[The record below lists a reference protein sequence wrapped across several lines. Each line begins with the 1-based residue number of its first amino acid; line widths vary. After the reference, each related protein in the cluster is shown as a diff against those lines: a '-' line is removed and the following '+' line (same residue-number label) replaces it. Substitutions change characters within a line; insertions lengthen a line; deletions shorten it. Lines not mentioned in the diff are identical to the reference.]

1 MKKQGGFQVLL
12 LLRIYFKF
20 STITLG
26 NHLSGIFEFRY
37 FFQVT
42 LVKMLNFTHLHVHSQ
57 YSILD
62 GACDLKALVKKA
74 SLLGMKGVAVT
85 DHGNLFGTKA
95 FLEAAAGISDF
106 KPVIGCETYVAR
118 RSRLDKVDP
127 VDRKGEHLILLAKN
141 PIGYQNLVKLISS
154 SWTEGFYYKPRIDKQ
169 LLKDHHEGLIAS
181 SACLAGE
188 IPRAIQA
195 GNMSRAEAV
204 LAEYKELFG
213 DDFYLELMRHKATD
227 PTRDTSVY
235 ERQEE
240 VCKALIGLSRKF
252 KVRLIASNDVHFLNE
267 SDSEMHDRLLCV
279 NTGKFMDDPDR
290 LRYTGQEWLKSQE
303 EMYKLFS
310 DIPEALENTMEVLD
324 KIEVYDLN
332 RDPIM
337 PDFPLPENFT
347 DADEYLRHLTY
358 KGAERRY
365 PEITSELTE
374 RIDFELA
381 VIKKMGYP
389 GYFLIVQDLLN
400 AAREMGVAVGPGR
413 GSAAGSVVAYAT
425 RITDVDPL
433 KYNLLFERFLN
444 PDRVSLPDI
453 DIDFDEDGRD
463 RVLKWVVNKYGRD
476 KVAQVIT
483 FGTMAAKGA
492 IRDVGRV
499 HRMPI
504 EQVNALTKLI
514 PTRPGITLRAAFEE
528 VPELKAAKLSSN
540 KLVAETLKY
549 AEELEGSIRQTG
561 LHACGIIIGRDELT
575 QHIPVATNKESDLL
589 VTQFDGDYIEK
600 VGMLKM
606 DFLGLKTL
614 AIIKD
619 AVINIK
625 LSKGTDVDIETI
637 PFDDPFTYEL
647 FSLGKTTGIFQF
659 ESDGMKKYLRELKP
673 NQIEDL
679 IAMNALYRPGPME
692 YIPRYINRKHGR
704 EKIEYDIPAME
715 KYLKETYGITVYQEQ
730 VMLLSQEL
738 AGFSKGDADS
748 LRKAMGKKIES
759 LMVKL
764 KPQFFEGCK
773 KNGIHEETVTKIWK
787 DWEAF
792 ANYAFNKSHSTC
804 YAYVAYRQGY
814 LKAHYP
820 AEFMAAILSRNLSDL
835 KEITL
840 FLDECKRMGILVL
853 GPDVNES
860 ENKFTVNRKGEI
872 RFGMAGIKNV
882 GEAAVMSITDERKK
896 NGPFTSI
903 FDFTRRISSHHINK
917 RCMEAL
923 AKSGA
928 FDCFEGMHRSQLFHK
943 ENGEETTFLESII
956 RHATDYHSR
965 KSSSQQSLFGEA
977 EEVEM
982 VDLRLPDSP
991 PWSRLEQLRYEKE
1004 ITGFYM
1010 SGHPLDDYK
1019 LEIEHFCNVT
1029 TEQLKADLRPFK
1041 GKEVCFAGTVINANH
1056 KTGKNGK
1063 PFGSF
1068 VIEDYL
1074 DFISISLFSEDYLR
1088 MKHFMEEGQHVF
1100 VKVRIEPRFDNPDQL
1115 TLRVLHVSLLAEV
1128 LEKNAKLLTLTFPI
1142 VELNEAVVD
1151 EILQLVKKHK
1161 GKCQLRIRVV
1171 DPGES
1176 FSIDLPS
1183 KKFRVNAKEVV
1194 QAVMDFPGISFHLS
1208 E

>member
-1 MKKQGGFQVLL
+1 MQ
-12 LLRIYFKF
+12 
-20 STITLG
+20 
-26 NHLSGIFEFRY
+26 
-37 FFQVT
+37 
-42 LVKMLNFTHLHVHSQ
+42 NFTHLHVHSQ

-62 GACDLKALVKKA
+62 GACDVKALVKKA
-74 SLLGMKGVAVT
+74 SSLGMKGVAIT
-85 DHGNLFGTKA
+85 DHGNLFGAKA
-95 FLEAAAGISDF
+95 FLEAASGIKDF

-118 RSRLDKVDP
+118 RSMSEKIDVS
-127 VDRKGEHLILLAKN
+127 DRKGEHLILLAKN
-141 PIGYQNLVKLISS
+141 LLGYHNLVKLISA
-154 SWTEGFYYKPRIDKQ
+154 SWVDGFYYKPRIDKE
-169 LLKDHHEGLIAS
+169 LLKQYHEGLIAS

-188 IPRAIQA
+188 IPRALQA
-195 GNMSRAEAV
+195 GNIEKAEA
-204 LAEYKELFG
+204 AISEYKELFG
-213 DDFYLELMRHKATD
+213 EDFYLELMRHKTTD
-227 PTRDTSVY
+227 PTRDSSVY
-235 ERQEE
+235 ERQAE
-240 VCKALIGLSRKF
+240 VCKALILLSRKCGV
-252 KVRLIASNDVHFLNE
+252 KLIATNDVHFLNE
-267 SDSEMHDRLLCV
+267 ADAEMHDRLLCV
-279 NTGKFMDDPDR
+279 NTGKFIDDPGR
-290 LRYTGQEWLKSQE
+290 LRYTGQEWLKSRD
-303 EMYKLFS
+303 EMYQLFS

-337 PDFPLPENFT
+337 PDFPLPEDFH
-347 DADEYLRHLTY
+347 DADEYLRHITY
-358 KGAERRY
+358 QGAEKRY
-365 PEITSELTE
+365 PEITKEISE

-381 VIKKMGYP
+381 TIKKMGYP
-389 GYFLIVQDLLN
+389 GYFLIVQDFLN
-400 AAREMGVAVGPGR
+400 AAREMGVSVGPGR

-444 PDRVSLPDI
+444 PDRISLPDI

-463 RVLKWVVNKYGRD
+463 RVLKWVVNKYGHD

-499 HRMPI
+499 HRLPI
-504 EQVNALTKLI
+504 DQVNILTKLI
-514 PTRPGITLRAAFEE
+514 PSKPGITLRAAYEE

-540 KLVAETLKY
+540 KLIADTLKY

-561 LHACGIIIGRDELT
+561 LHACGIIIGRDDLT
-575 QHIPVATNKESDLL
+575 LHIPVAISKESELL

-619 AVINIK
+619 AVHNIK
-625 LSKGTDVDIETI
+625 LSKEEDLDIENI
-637 PFDDPFTYEL
+637 PFDDPLTYEL
-647 FSLGKTTGIFQF
+647 FSVGKTTGIFQF

-692 YIPRYINRKHGR
+692 YIPRFINRKHGR

-715 KYLKETYGITVYQEQ
+715 KFLKDTYGITVYQEQ

-738 AGFSKGDADS
+738 AGFTKGEADL
-748 LRKAMGKKIES
+748 LRKAMGKKIEE
-759 LMVKL
+759 LMNKL
-764 KPQFFEGCK
+764 KPKFFEGCK
-773 KNGIHEETVTKIWK
+773 KNGIREDTVTKIWK

-804 YAYVAYRQGY
+804 YAYVAFRQAY

-820 AEFMAAILSRNLSDL
+820 AEFMAAVLSRNLTDL

-840 FLDECKRMGILVL
+840 FLDECKRMGISVL

-860 ENKFTVNRKGEI
+860 EHKFTPNRRGEI

-882 GEAAVMSITDERKK
+882 GEAAVMAITEERKK

-923 AKSGA
+923 ARAGA
-928 FDCFEGMHRSQLFHK
+928 FDCFEGTHRAQLFHK
-943 ENGEETTFLESII
+943 ENGDETTFLESVL
-956 RHATDYHSR
+956 RHATDFHSR
-965 KSSSQQSLFGEA
+965 QASSQQSLFGEA
-977 EEVEM
+977 EVVEM
-982 VDLRLPDSP
+982 VDLKLPDCP
-991 PWSRLEQLRYEKE
+991 PWSRREQLRYEKE

-1010 SGHPLDDYK
+1010 SGHPLDEFK
-1019 LEIEHFCNVT
+1019 LEIGHFCNVT
-1029 TEQLKADLRPFK
+1029 TEQLKSDLRPFK
-1041 GKEVCFAGTVINANH
+1041 GKEVSFAGTVIAVTH
-1056 KTGKNGK
+1056 KVGKNGK

-1068 VIEDYL
+1068 VIEDYT
-1074 DFISISLFSEDYLR
+1074 DFVSVSLFSEDYLR
-1088 MKHFMEEGQHVF
+1088 FKHMMEEGQHVF
-1100 VKVRIEPRFDNPDQL
+1100 IKLKIEPRYDNPDQL
-1115 TLRVLHVSLLAEV
+1115 NLRVQHVSLLAEV
-1128 LEKNAKLLTLTFPI
+1128 LEKNSKMLILTFPVSELNDGT
-1142 VELNEAVVD
+1142 VELVY
-1151 EILQLVKKHK
+1151 QLVKKHK
-1161 GKCQLRIRVV
+1161 GKCQLRIRVF
-1171 DPGES
+1171 DPEES
-1176 FSIDLPS
+1176 ISIDLPS
-1183 KKFRVNAKEVV
+1183 KKFRVNAKEIVNSL
-1194 QAVMDFPGISFHLS
+1194 MDFPGISYQLS

>member
-1 MKKQGGFQVLL
+1 
-12 LLRIYFKF
+12 
-20 STITLG
+20 
-26 NHLSGIFEFRY
+26 
-37 FFQVT
+37 
-42 LVKMLNFTHLHVHSQ
+42 MLNFTHLHVHSQ

-74 SLLGMKGVAVT
+74 SSLGMKGIAIT
-85 DHGNLFGTKA
+85 DHGNLFGAKA
-95 FLEAAAGISDF
+95 FLEAASCVKDF

-118 RSRLDKVDP
+118 RSRNDKIDP
-127 VDRKGEHLILLAKN
+127 ADRKGEHLILLARNMK
-141 PIGYQNLVKLISS
+141 GYQNLVKLISF
-154 SWTEGFYYKPRIDKQ
+154 SWTEGFYYKPRIDKT
-169 LLKDHHEGLIAS
+169 LLKEYREGLIVS

-195 GNMSRAEAV
+195 GNMSKAETAI
-204 LAEYKELFG
+204 AEYKEAFG
-213 DDFYLELMRHKATD
+213 DDFYLELMRHKPTD
-227 PTRDTSVY
+227 PTRDAGVY
-235 ERQEE
+235 ERQAE
-240 VCKALIGLSRKF
+240 VCKALIDLSRKY
-252 KVRLIASNDVHFLNE
+252 KVKLIATNDVHFLNQA
-267 SDSEMHDRLLCV
+267 DADMHDRLLCV

-290 LRYTGQEWLKSQE
+290 LRYTGQEWLKSRE
-303 EMYKLFS
+303 EMLGIFS

-324 KIEVYDLN
+324 KIEIYNLN

-337 PDFPLPENFT
+337 PDFPLPDNFT
-347 DADEYLRHLTY
+347 DADEYLRFLTY

-365 PEITSELTE
+365 PGITDELKE

-381 VIKKMGYP
+381 TIRTMGFP

-413 GSAAGSVVAYAT
+413 GSAAGSVVAYCT

-463 RVLKWVVNKYGRD
+463 RVLKWVVNKYGHD

-499 HRMPI
+499 HRLPI
-504 EQVNALTKLI
+504 EQVNGLTKLI
-514 PTRPGITLRAAFEE
+514 PSRPGITLKAAYEE
-528 VPELKAAKLSSN
+528 VPELKAARFSAN
-540 KLVAETLKY
+540 KAIADTLKF

-561 LHACGIIIGRDELT
+561 LHACGIIIGRDDLT
-575 QHIPVATNKESDLL
+575 RYIPVATNKESELL

-619 AVINIK
+619 AVDNIK
-625 LSKGTDVDIETI
+625 LSKGVDIDIESV
-637 PFDDPFTYEL
+637 PFDDELTYDL
-647 FSLGKTTGIFQF
+647 FSQGKTTGIFQF

-692 YIPRYINRKHGR
+692 YIPRFINRKHGR
-704 EKIEYDIPAME
+704 EKIEYDIPVMA
-715 KYLKETYGITVYQEQ
+715 KYLKDTYGITVYQEQ

-738 AGFSKGDADS
+738 AGFTNWEADS
-748 LRKAMGKKIES
+748 LRKAMGKKIEV
-759 LMVKL
+759 LMNTL
-764 KPQFFEGCK
+764 KPKFFEGCK
-773 KNGIHEETVTKIWK
+773 KNGIREETVTKIWK

-804 YAYVAYRQGY
+804 YAYVAYRQAY

-820 AEFMAAILSRNLSDL
+820 GEFMSALLSRNLSDL

-860 ENKFTVNRKGEI
+860 ELKFTVNRKGEI

-882 GEAAVMSITDERKK
+882 GEAAVMSITEERRK
-896 NGPFTSI
+896 NGPFQSI

-917 RCMEAL
+917 RCMESL
-923 AKSGA
+923 ARAGA
-928 FDCFEGMHRSQLFHK
+928 FDCFEGMHRAQLFHK
-943 ENGEETTFLESII
+943 ENGDETTFLESII

-965 KSSSQQSLFGEA
+965 KASSQQSLFGEA
-977 EEVEM
+977 DEVEM
-982 VDLRLPDSP
+982 IDLKLPDCP
-991 PWSRLEQLRYEKE
+991 PWSRREQLRYEKE

-1010 SGHPLDDYK
+1010 SGHPLDEFK
-1019 LEIEHFCNVT
+1019 LEIGQFCDVS

-1041 GKEVCFAGTVINANH
+1041 GKEVRFAGTVISATH
-1056 KTGKNGK
+1056 KLGKNGK

-1068 VIEDYL
+1068 VIEDYV
-1074 DFISISLFSEDYLR
+1074 DFTSINLFSEDYLR
-1088 MKHFMEEGQHVF
+1088 FKHLMDEGQHIF

-1115 TLRVLHVSLLAEV
+1115 TLRVLQVSLLAEV
-1128 LEKNAKLLTLTFPI
+1128 IDKCAKTLTLILPVSVVTDT
-1142 VELNEAVVD
+1142 VVD
-1151 EILQLVKKHK
+1151 QLHHLVKDHK
-1161 GKCQLRIRVV
+1161 GKCHLKIRVV
-1171 DPGES
+1171 DTEEA
-1176 FSIDLPS
+1176 FNIDLPS
-1183 KKFRVNAKEVV
+1183 RKSKVNAKELI
-1194 QAVMDFPGISFHLS
+1194 QDLRDFPGISFQLT

>member
-1 MKKQGGFQVLL
+1 
-12 LLRIYFKF
+12 
-20 STITLG
+20 
-26 NHLSGIFEFRY
+26 
-37 FFQVT
+37 
-42 LVKMLNFTHLHVHSQ
+42 MLNFTHLHVHSQ

-62 GACDLKALVKKA
+62 GACDVKALVKKA
-74 SLLGMKGVAVT
+74 VSLGMKGVAIT
-85 DHGNLFGTKA
+85 DHGNLFGAKA
-95 FLEAAAGISDF
+95 FLEAGLSVKDF
-106 KPVIGCETYVAR
+106 KPVIGCEAYVAR
-118 RSRLDKVDP
+118 RSRHDKVDP
-127 VDRKGEHLILLAKN
+127 ADRKGEHLILLAKN
-141 PIGYQNLVKLISS
+141 LEGYHNLVKLISA

-169 LLKDHHEGLIAS
+169 LLKEYHKGIIVS

-195 GNMSRAEAV
+195 GNLAKAEASV
-204 LAEYKELFG
+204 EEYREIFG
-213 DDFYLELMRHKATD
+213 NDFYLELMKHKPTD
-227 PTRDTSVY
+227 PTRDGSVY
-235 ERQEE
+235 ERQAE
-240 VCKALIGLSRKF
+240 VCKSLINLSRKF
-252 KVRLIASNDVHFLNE
+252 NVKLIATNDVHYLNE
-267 SDSEMHDRLLCV
+267 ADSEMHDRLLCV
-279 NTGKFMDDPDR
+279 NTGKFMDDPER

-303 EMYKLFS
+303 EMLELFK
-310 DIPEALENTMEVLD
+310 DVPESLENTMEILD
-324 KIEVYDLN
+324 KIEVYNLN

-337 PDFPLPENFT
+337 PDFPLPENFS
-347 DADEYLRHLTY
+347 DPDEYLRY
-358 KGAERRY
+358 ISYNGAEKRY
-365 PEITSELTE
+365 PEITNEIRD

-381 VIKKMGYP
+381 TIKKMGYP
-389 GYFLIVQDLLN
+389 GYFLIVQDFLN
-400 AAREMGVAVGPGR
+400 AARQMGVAVGPGR
-413 GSAAGSVVAYAT
+413 GSAAGSVVAYCT

-463 RVLKWVVNKYGRD
+463 RVLKWVVEKYGRD

-504 EQVNALTKLI
+504 DQVNGLTKLI
-514 PTRPGITLRAAFEE
+514 PSRPGITLKTAYEE
-528 VPELKAAKLSSN
+528 VPELKAARLSSN
-540 KLVAETLKY
+540 KLIAETLKY

-575 QHIPVATNKESDLL
+575 MHIPVATSKESELL
-589 VTQFDGDYIEK
+589 VTQFDGEFIEK

-619 AVINIK
+619 AVDNIQ
-625 LSKGTDVDIETI
+625 LSKGKDIDIETI
-637 PFDDPFTYEL
+637 PFDDPLTYEL

-692 YIPRYINRKHGR
+692 YIPRFINRKHGR
-704 EKIEYDIPAME
+704 EKIEYDIPVME
-715 KYLKETYGITVYQEQ
+715 KYLKDTYGITVYQEQ

-738 AGFSKGDADS
+738 AGFSKGEADS
-748 LRKAMGKKIES
+748 LRKAMGKKIEE
-759 LMVKL
+759 LMNKL
-764 KPQFFEGCK
+764 KPKFFEGCK
-773 KNGIHEETVTKIWK
+773 KNGIREETVNKIWK

-804 YAYVAYRQGY
+804 YAYVAYRQAF

-820 AEFMAAILSRNLSDL
+820 GEFMAAVLSRNLSDL

-840 FLDECKRMGILVL
+840 FLDECKRMGLSVL

-860 ENKFTVNRKGEI
+860 EHKFTVNRKGEI

-882 GEAAVMSITDERKK
+882 GEAAVMAITTERKK

-923 AKSGA
+923 AKAGA
-928 FDCFEGMHRSQLFHK
+928 FDGFEGMHRAQLFHK
-943 ENGEETTFLESII
+943 ENGDETTFLESVI

-965 KSSSQQSLFGEA
+965 MASSQQSLFGEA

-982 VDLRLPDSP
+982 VDLKLPDCP
-991 PWSRLEQLRYEKE
+991 PWSRREQLRYEKE

-1010 SGHPLDDYK
+1010 SGHPLDEFK
-1019 LEIEHFCNVT
+1019 LEISQFSNVN
-1029 TEQLKADLRPFK
+1029 TEQLKSDLRSLK
-1041 GKEVCFAGTVINANH
+1041 GKEVCFAGTVISATH
-1056 KTGKNGK
+1056 KVGKNGK

-1068 VIEDYL
+1068 VIEDYV
-1074 DFISISLFSEDYLR
+1074 DFISVSLFSEDYLR
-1088 MKHFMEEGQHVF
+1088 FKHLMDESQHVF
-1100 VKVRIEPRFDNPDQL
+1100 IRVRVEPRFDNPDQL
-1115 TLRVLHVSLLAEV
+1115 TLRVLQVSLLADV
-1128 LEKNAKLLTLTFPI
+1128 IEKNARVLTLTIP
-1142 VELNEAVVD
+1142 VSGLTDEAAE
-1151 EILQLVKKHK
+1151 EIHQLVKKHK

-1171 DPGES
+1171 DPEEA
-1176 FSIDLPS
+1176 INIELPS
-1183 KKFRVNAKEVV
+1183 KKFRVNAKEII
-1194 QAVMDFPGISFHLS
+1194 QALMDFSGIAFQLS

>member
-1 MKKQGGFQVLL
+1 
-12 LLRIYFKF
+12 
-20 STITLG
+20 
-26 NHLSGIFEFRY
+26 
-37 FFQVT
+37 
-42 LVKMLNFTHLHVHSQ
+42 VK
-57 YSILD
+57 
-62 GACDLKALVKKA
+62 GLVKKA
-74 SLLGMKGVAVT
+74 SSLGMKGVAIT
-85 DHGNLFGTKA
+85 DHGNLFGAKA
-95 FLEAAAGISDF
+95 FLEAASGIKDF

-118 RSRLDKVDP
+118 RSRLDKMDP
-127 VDRKGEHLILLAKN
+127 ADRKGEHLIVLAKN
-141 PIGYQNLVKLISS
+141 LRGYENLVKLISF

-169 LLKDHHEGLIAS
+169 LLKEYHEGLIIS

-195 GNMSRAEAV
+195 GNINKAEAAI
-204 LAEYKELFG
+204 AEYKEIFG

-227 PTRDTSVY
+227 PTRDHSVY
-235 ERQEE
+235 ERQAE
-240 VCKALIGLSRKF
+240 VDKVLIKLSKKF
-252 KVRLIASNDVHFLNE
+252 NVRLIASNDVHFLNE
-267 SDSEMHDRLLCV
+267 ADSEMHDRLLCV

-303 EMYKLFS
+303 EMGELFS
-310 DIPEALENTMEVLD
+310 DIPESLENTMEVLE

-337 PDFPLPENFT
+337 PDFPLPEDFP

-358 KGAERRY
+358 KGAKKRY
-365 PEITSELTE
+365 PAITSDLSE

-381 VIKKMGYP
+381 TIKKMGYP
-389 GYFLIVQDLLN
+389 GYFLIVQDFLN
-400 AAREMGVAVGPGR
+400 AARDMGVAVGPGR
-413 GSAAGSVVAYAT
+413 GSAAGSVVAFCI

-499 HRMPI
+499 HRMTI
-504 EQVNALTKLI
+504 DQVSALTKLI
-514 PTRPGITLRAAFEE
+514 PGRPGITLKAAYEE
-528 VPELKAAKLSSN
+528 VPELKAARTSSN
-540 KLVAETLKY
+540 KLIADTLKY

-561 LHACGIIIGRDELT
+561 LHACGIIIGRDDLT
-575 QHIPVATNKESDLL
+575 KYIPIATNKESDLL

-619 AVINIK
+619 AVDNIK
-625 LSKGTDVDIETI
+625 LSKGFDLDIETI
-637 PFDDPFTYEL
+637 PFEDPLTYEL
-647 FSLGKTTGIFQF
+647 FSQGKTTGIFQF

-692 YIPRYINRKHGR
+692 YIPRFINRKHGR
-704 EKIEYDIPAME
+704 EKIEYDIPVME
-715 KYLKETYGITVYQEQ
+715 KYLKDTYGITVYQEQ

-738 AGFSKGDADS
+738 AGFTKGEADS
-748 LRKAMGKKIES
+748 LRKAMGKKIEEI
-759 LMVKL
+759 MNKL
-764 KPQFFEGCK
+764 KPKFFEGCK
-773 KNGIHEETVTKIWK
+773 RNGIHEETVSKIWK

-804 YAYVAYRQGY
+804 YAYVAYRQAY

-820 AEFMAAILSRNLSDL
+820 AEFMAAVLSRNLSDL

-840 FLDECKRMGILVL
+840 FLDECKRMGLLVL

-860 ENKFTVNRKGEI
+860 EHRFTVNRRGEI

-882 GEAAVMSITDERKK
+882 GEAAVMAITDDRKK
-896 NGPFTSI
+896 HGPFFSI

-923 AKSGA
+923 AKAGA
-928 FDCFEGMHRSQLFHK
+928 FDGFEGMHRAQLFHK
-943 ENGEETTFLESII
+943 ENGDETTFLESVI

-977 EEVEM
+977 EVVEM
-982 VDLRLPDSP
+982 IDLRLPDCP

-1019 LEIEHFCNVT
+1019 LEIEQFCDVT
-1029 TEQLKADLRPFK
+1029 TEQLKADLHTYK
-1041 GKEVCFAGTVINANH
+1041 GKEVCFAGTVVSAAH
-1056 KTGKNGK
+1056 KTGKTGK

-1068 VIEDYL
+1068 AIEDYV
-1074 DFISISLFSEDYLR
+1074 DFVSVSLFSEDYLR
-1088 MKHFMEEGQHVF
+1088 NKHFMEEGQHVF
-1100 VKVRIEPRFDNPDQL
+1100 IKVKIEPRYDNPDQL
-1115 TLRVLHVSLLAEV
+1115 TLKVLHVSLLAEV
-1128 LEKNAKLLTLTFPI
+1128 MEKHARSLTLTFPI
-1142 VELNEAVVD
+1142 DELKAEAVD
-1151 EILQLVKKHK
+1151 KIQQMVKHHK
-1161 GKCQLRIRVV
+1161 GKCQLRIRVA
-1171 DPGES
+1171 DPMEALN
-1176 FSIDLPS
+1176 IELPS
-1183 KKFRVNAKEVV
+1183 KRLRVNAKELI
-1194 QAVMDFPGISFHLS
+1194 QALTNFPGIGFHLS

>member
-1 MKKQGGFQVLL
+1 
-12 LLRIYFKF
+12 
-20 STITLG
+20 
-26 NHLSGIFEFRY
+26 
-37 FFQVT
+37 
-42 LVKMLNFTHLHVHSQ
+42 MLNFTHLHVHSQ

-62 GACDLKALVKKA
+62 GACDVKGLVKKA
-74 SLLGMKGVAVT
+74 SSLGMKGVAIT
-85 DHGNLFGTKA
+85 DHGNLFGAKA
-95 FLEAAAGISDF
+95 FLEAASGIKDF

-118 RSRLDKVDP
+118 RSCLNKMDP
-127 VDRKGEHLILLAKN
+127 ADRKGEHLIVLAKN
-141 PIGYQNLVKLISS
+141 LRGYENLVKLISF

-169 LLKDHHEGLIAS
+169 LLKEYHEGLIIS

-195 GNMSRAEAV
+195 GNINKAEAAI
-204 LAEYKELFG
+204 AEFKEVFG

-227 PTRDTSVY
+227 PTRDHSVY
-235 ERQEE
+235 ERQAE
-240 VCKALIGLSRKF
+240 VDKVLIKLSKKF
-252 KVRLIASNDVHFLNE
+252 NVRLIASNDVHFLNE
-267 SDSEMHDRLLCV
+267 ADSEMHDRLLCV

-303 EMYKLFS
+303 EMGELFS
-310 DIPEALENTMEVLD
+310 DIPEALENTMEVLE
-324 KIEVYDLN
+324 KIEMFDLN

-337 PDFPLPENFT
+337 PDFPLPEDFP

-358 KGAERRY
+358 KGAEKRY
-365 PEITSELTE
+365 PALTSELSE

-381 VIKKMGYP
+381 TIKKMGYP
-389 GYFLIVQDLLN
+389 GYFLIVQDFLN

-413 GSAAGSVVAYAT
+413 GSAAGSVVAFCI

-504 EQVNALTKLI
+504 DQVSALTKLI
-514 PTRPGITLRAAFEE
+514 PGRPGITLKAAYEE
-528 VPELKAAKLSSN
+528 VPELKAARTSSN
-540 KLVAETLKY
+540 KLIADTLKY

-561 LHACGIIIGRDELT
+561 LHACGIIIGRDDLT
-575 QHIPVATNKESDLL
+575 KYIPIATNKESDLL

-619 AVINIK
+619 AVDNIK
-625 LSKGTDVDIETI
+625 LSKGFDLDIETI
-637 PFDDPFTYEL
+637 PFDDQVTYEL
-647 FSLGKTTGIFQF
+647 FSQGKTTGIFQF

-692 YIPRYINRKHGR
+692 YIPRFINRKHGR
-704 EKIEYDIPAME
+704 EKIEYDIPVME
-715 KYLKETYGITVYQEQ
+715 KYLKDTYGITVYQEQ

-738 AGFSKGDADS
+738 AGFTKGEADS
-748 LRKAMGKKIES
+748 LRKAMGKKIEEI
-759 LMVKL
+759 MNKL
-764 KPQFFEGCK
+764 RPKFFEGCK
-773 KNGIHEETVTKIWK
+773 RNGIHEETVSKIWK

-804 YAYVAYRQGY
+804 YAYVAYRQAY

-820 AEFMAAILSRNLSDL
+820 AEFMAAVLSRNLSDL

-840 FLDECKRMGILVL
+840 FLDECKRMALLVL

-860 ENKFTVNRKGEI
+860 EHRFTVNRRGEI

-882 GEAAVMSITDERKK
+882 GEAAVMAITDERKK
-896 NGPFTSI
+896 HGPFFSI

-923 AKSGA
+923 AKAGA
-928 FDCFEGMHRSQLFHK
+928 FDGFDGMHRAQLFHK
-943 ENGEETTFLESII
+943 ENGDETTFLESVI

-977 EEVEM
+977 EVVEM
-982 VDLRLPDSP
+982 VDLRLPDCP

-1019 LEIEHFCNVT
+1019 LEIDQFCDVT
-1029 TEQLKADLRPFK
+1029 TEQLKADLRPYK
-1041 GKEVCFAGTVINANH
+1041 GKEVCFAGTVVSATH
-1056 KTGKNGK
+1056 KTGKTGK

-1068 VIEDYL
+1068 AIEDYV
-1074 DFISISLFSEDYLR
+1074 DFVSVSLFSEDYLR
-1088 MKHFMEEGQHVF
+1088 FKHFMEEGQHVF
-1100 VKVRIEPRFDNPDQL
+1100 IRVKIEPRYDNPDQL
-1115 TLRVLHVSLLAEV
+1115 TLKVLHVSLLAEV
-1128 LEKNAKLLTLTFPI
+1128 IEKHARSLTLTFPI
-1142 VELNEAVVD
+1142 EELNAETVD
-1151 EILQLVKKHK
+1151 KIQKLVKHHK
-1161 GKCQLRIRVV
+1161 GKCQLRIRVA
-1171 DPGES
+1171 DPMET
-1176 FSIDLPS
+1176 FIIELPS
-1183 KKFRVNAKEVV
+1183 KRFRVNAKELI
-1194 QAVMDFPGISFHLS
+1194 QAMADFPGIGFHLS

>member
-1 MKKQGGFQVLL
+1 
-12 LLRIYFKF
+12 
-20 STITLG
+20 
-26 NHLSGIFEFRY
+26 
-37 FFQVT
+37 
-42 LVKMLNFTHLHVHSQ
+42 MLNFTHLHVHSQ

-62 GACDLKALVKKA
+62 GACDVKALVKKA
-74 SLLGMKGVAVT
+74 STLGMKGIAIT
-85 DHGNLFGTKA
+85 DHGNLFGAKA
-95 FLEAAAGISDF
+95 FLEAASGFKDL

-118 RSRLDKVDP
+118 RSRFDKIDP
-127 VDRKGEHLILLAKN
+127 ADRKGEHLILLAKN
-141 PIGYQNLVKLISS
+141 LTGYQNLVKLISY

-169 LLKDHHEGLIAS
+169 LLKDYHEGLVVS

-195 GNMSRAEAV
+195 GNMNKAEAAV
-204 LAEYKELFG
+204 AEYKEVFG
-213 DDFYLELMRHKATD
+213 EDFYLELMRHKVTD
-227 PTRDTSVY
+227 PTRDASVY
-235 ERQEE
+235 ERQAE
-240 VCKALIGLSRKF
+240 VEKILIKLSRKF
-252 KVRLIASNDVHFLNE
+252 NVRLIASNDVHFLNE
-267 SDSEMHDRLLCV
+267 ADAGMHDRLLCV

-303 EMYKLFS
+303 EMYSIFS
-310 DIPEALENTMEVLD
+310 DIPEALENTMEVLE

-347 DADEYLRHLTY
+347 DADEYLRYLTY

-365 PEITSELTE
+365 PEITSELNE

-381 VIKKMGYP
+381 TVKKMGYP

-413 GSAAGSVVAYAT
+413 GSAAGSVVAYCI
-425 RITDVDPL
+425 RITDGDPL

-463 RVLKWVVNKYGRD
+463 RVLKWVVGKYGRE

-504 EQVNALTKLI
+504 EQVTALTKLI
-514 PTRPGITLRAAFEE
+514 PSRPGITLKDAFEE

-540 KLVAETLKY
+540 KLIAETLKY

-561 LHACGIIIGRDELT
+561 LHACGIIIGRDDLT
-575 QHIPVATNKESDLL
+575 RYIPVATNKESELL

-619 AVINIK
+619 AIDNIK
-625 LSKGTDVDIETI
+625 LSKGFDLDIESV
-637 PFDDPFTYEL
+637 PFDDQHTYEL
-647 FSLGKTTGIFQF
+647 FSQGKTTGIFQF

-692 YIPRYINRKHGR
+692 YIPRFINRKHGR
-704 EKIEYDIPAME
+704 EKIEYDIPVME
-715 KYLKETYGITVYQEQ
+715 KYLKDTNGITVYQEQ

-738 AGFSKGDADS
+738 AGFSKGEADS
-748 LRKAMGKKIES
+748 LRKAMAKKIEE
-759 LMVKL
+759 LMNKL
-764 KPQFFEGCK
+764 KPKFFEGCR

-804 YAYVAYRQGY
+804 YAYVAYRQAY
-814 LKAHYP
+814 IKAHYP
-820 AEFMAAILSRNLSDL
+820 AEFMAAVLSRNLSDL

-840 FLDECKRMGILVL
+840 FLDECKRMGLSVL

-860 ENKFTVNRKGEI
+860 EHRFTVNRKGEI

-882 GEAAVMSITDERKK
+882 GEAAVMAITGERKK
-896 NGPFTSI
+896 NGPFISI

-923 AKSGA
+923 ARAGA
-928 FDCFEGMHRSQLFHK
+928 FDCFEGMHRAQLFHK
-943 ENGEETTFLESII
+943 VNGEETTFLESVI

-977 EEVEM
+977 EVVEM
-982 VDLRLPDSP
+982 IDLRLPDCP
-991 PWSRLEQLRYEKE
+991 PWSRLDQLRYEKE

-1010 SGHPLDDYK
+1010 SGHPLDDFK
-1019 LEIEHFCNVT
+1019 LEIEQFCNVT
-1029 TEQLKADLRPFK
+1029 SEQLKSDLSSFK
-1041 GKEVCFAGTVINANH
+1041 GKEVCFAGTVVSATH
-1056 KTGKNGK
+1056 KTGKTGK

-1068 VIEDYL
+1068 TIEDYV
-1074 DFISISLFSEDYLR
+1074 DFISVSLFSEDYLR
-1088 MKHFMEEGQHVF
+1088 FKHFMDEGQHVF
-1100 VKVRIEPRFDNPDQL
+1100 IKVKIEPRYDNPDQL
-1115 TLRVLHVSLLAEV
+1115 TLKVLHVSLLAEV
-1128 LEKNAKLLTLTFPI
+1128 IEKNAKLLTLTFPI
-1142 VELNEAVVD
+1142 DELNDEAVD
-1151 EILQLVKKHK
+1151 KIHQLVTNNK
-1161 GKCQLRIRVV
+1161 GKCRLRIRV
-1171 DPGES
+1171 
-1176 FSIDLPS
+1176 IDQEKAFNIELQS
-1183 KKFRVNAKEVV
+1183 KKFRVNAKEVIK
-1194 QAVMDFPGISFHLS
+1194 AVRDFPGISFHLS